1 MQIDARHVVLWV
13 LAALDGRPNG
23 KTYLQKLCF
32 FVGNVLDQD
41 LGYRAHYYG
50 PYSDQV
56 ASEIGF
62 LNANDYIYESRKGSG
77 LADSRGWE
85 VMRFD
90 YRLTERGTAGVQW
103 LDQQHPAQS
112 QAVRAAVQ
120 RILGA
125 GDLNYIGLSVAAKT
139 FWILNGEGRP
149 MTFEGI
155 AEKATQFRW
164 TVSGDEVRKAA
175 DFLGRLKLASVAQ
188 PQPL

>member
-13 LAALDGRPNG
+13 LAELDGRPNG

-32 FVGNVLDQD
+32 FVGNVLGQD
-41 LGYRAHYYG
+41 FEYRAHYYG

-77 LADSRGWE
+77 VADSRGWE

-112 QAVRAAVQ
+112 QAVVQ
-120 RILGA
+120 PSSASLEPETSTTSGSAWPRRPSG
-125 GDLNYIGLSVAAKT
+125 SCMAK
-139 FWILNGEGRP
+139 ESR
-149 MTFEGI
+149 
-155 AEKATQFRW
+155 
-164 TVSGDEVRKAA
+164 
-175 DFLGRLKLASVAQ
+175 
-188 PQPL
+188 